1 MIRSAH
7 AADVQA
13 IVDLEQGTFG
23 AGAWNASQMS
33 ADVEAPSRSV
43 LVAEVDGRFVGY
55 AVLALAGDVADLM
68 RIAVTEPNRRS
79 GVASALLAALHD
91 AAAQAGAERVLLEV
105 AESNAD
111 ARAFYAAHGYTE
123 ISRRRT
129 YYADGGDALVLARAV
144 P

>member
-1 MIRSAH
+1 MIRPAD

-13 IVDLEQGTFG
+13 IVDLEQGAFG
-23 AGAWNASQMS
+23 AGAWNATQVA

-43 LVAEVDGRFVGY
+43 LVAQVDGRFVGY

-91 AAAQAGAERVLLEV
+91 AAAEAGAERVLLEV

-111 ARAFYAAHGYTE
+111 ARAFYAVHGYAE
-123 ISRRRT
+123 ISRRRA